1 MTAPTLDQLL
11 ATARHV
17 GELAAAHAAVTERE
31 RRLAE
36 PAAQALLESGLI
48 KILQPARYGGYEL
61 GFGELV
67 RVGQTLAH
75 YDVSASWVLCIL
87 GIHHWWGAFVS
98 PQMQHELWG
107 DDPETCFVDSFAP
120 NGRAEPAPGGMRLS
134 GKWGFLSGLPWA
146 RWAAVGAIAP
156 TTAGAEPEYLMFFV
170 PASDYRIVDDWH
182 TVGLRGSA
190 SASVQVDDVF
200 VPTHRIFRMGHA
212 MATGDIPGRAVNPGP
227 LYRVSLVG
235 GLGLALVPPSLG
247 GAQALLRRFQ
257 ERAAARVPLF
267 SAQRQAE
274 LVLSQTTLAET
285 AVELD
290 MAEGLLYR
298 YADELTARGASGEAF
313 DTTDRTR
320 LYAWRAV
327 IARRAREANFRL
339 TELAGASAIFDGE
352 PLQRYW
358 RDVHAMGQHV
368 ALNYEAALR
377 NYGRSLLGLTPD
389 AVLY

>member
-1 MTAPTLDQLL
+1 MASPTLEHLL
-11 ATARHV
+11 KQAHHV
-17 GELAAAHAAVTERE
+17 GELAAAHASTTERE
-31 RRLAE
+31 RQLAA
-36 PAAQALLESGLI
+36 PAAEALLESGLI
-48 KILQPARYGGYEL
+48 KILQPARFGGYEL

-67 RVGQTLAH
+67 RVGQTIAH
-75 YDVSASWVLCIL
+75 HDVSAAWVFCIL
-87 GIHHWWGAFVS
+87 GIHHWWGAFVNA
-98 PQMQHELWG
+98 QLQDELWG

-120 NGRAEPAPGGMRLS
+120 NGKAEPVDGGMRLS

-156 TTAGAEPEYLMFFV
+156 ATPGAEPEYLMFFV
-170 PASDYRIVDDWH
+170 PQSDYTVVDDWH
-182 TVGLRGSA
+182 TVGLRGSG
-190 SASVQVDDVF
+190 SASVQVENVF
-200 VPTHRIFRMGHA
+200 VPTHRVFRMGHA
-212 MATGDIPGRAVNPGP
+212 MATGEIPGHAVNPGP

-274 LVLSQTTLAET
+274 LVLSQSMLAET

-290 MAEGLLYR
+290 MAEGLMYR
-298 YADELTARGASGEAF
+298 YADEVTACGTSGGAF

-339 TELAGASAIFDGE
+339 TELAGASAIFENE

-368 ALNYEAALR
+368 ALNYESALR

>member
-1 MTAPTLDQLL
+1 MTAPTLDELL
-11 ATARHV
+11 AQAHHV
-17 GELAAAHAAVTERE
+17 GELAAQHAPSTERE
-31 RRLAE
+31 RRLAA
-36 PAAQALLESGLI
+36 PAADALLESGLI
-48 KILQPARYGGYEL
+48 KILQPTRYGGYEL

-67 RVGQTLAH
+67 RVGQAIAH
-75 YDVSASWVLCIL
+75 HDVSAAWVFCIL

-98 PQMQHELWG
+98 PQLQDELWG

-120 NGRAEPAPGGMRLS
+120 NGKAEPVDGGMRLS

-156 TTAGAEPEYLMFFV
+156 AAPGAEPEYLMFFV
-170 PASDYRIVDDWH
+170 PQSDYTVVDDWH

-190 SASVQVDDVF
+190 SASVQVDNVF
-200 VPTHRIFRMGHA
+200 VPTHRVFRMGHA
-212 MATGDIPGRAVNPGP
+212 MATGEIPGHAVNPGP

-257 ERAAARVPLF
+257 ERATARVPLF

-274 LVLSQTTLAET
+274 LVLSQSTLAET

-290 MAEGLLYR
+290 MAEGLMYR
-298 YADELTARGASGEAF
+298 YADEVTARGASGEAF

-339 TELAGASAIFDGE
+339 TELAGASAIFENE

-368 ALNYEAALR
+368 ALNYESAVR